1 MTTREMLFAD
11 LERIV
16 ANCCRLLELA
26 KPEDYGWRPRDN
38 MRTLLELANHLA
50 QVPGVDLLI
59 LQGVAEHE
67 VSEQERLL
75 RRDDAAG
82 LLVVLRQGTADLERF
97 MEKQSVD
104 AFEHNSST
112 AYYGR
117 TQTYAQWLLEALTH
131 MYHHRGQYFNYLKL
145 LGYDINTRTLYM

>member
-50 QVPGVDLLI
+50 QVPGIDLLI
-59 LQGVAEHE
+59 FQGLAEHE
-67 VSEQERLL
+67 ISEQERQLKRDTPAGLVEQL
-75 RRDDAAG
+75 RR
-82 LLVVLRQGTADLERF
+82 GTEDLQRF

-104 AFEHNSST
+104 AFEHNSGT

-131 MYHHRGQYFNYLKL
+131 LYHHRAQFFSYLKM
-145 LGYDINTRTLYM
+145 LGYAINTRTLYE